1 MNMMFKP
8 ELIAPSFVGFEVV
21 GVEVVGVEVEKNV
34 VMLVLES
41 GCVQIECEIVAKELT
56 EKAYLED
63 YFRPE
68 HGHEVEYTRLEVE
81 LDDPVIVVK
90 KSYSDLVDGQKLKL
104 TEKQMQELNTQLE
117 NLANDK
123 FQELLAA

>member
-21 GVEVVGVEVEKNV
+21 GVEVEKNV
-34 VMLVLES
+34 VMFVLES
-41 GCVQIECEIVAKELT
+41 GCVEIECEIVAKELT
-56 EKAYLED
+56 ETGYVED

-68 HGHEVEYTRLEVE
+68 HGHDVEYTRLEVE
-81 LDDPVIVVK
+81 LNDPVMVVNK
-90 KSYSDLVDGQKLKL
+90 GYSDLVDGQKLKL

-117 NLANDK
+117 YIANDK
-123 FQELLAA
+123 FQESLAA

>member
-21 GVEVVGVEVEKNV
+21 GVEVEKNV
-34 VMLVLES
+34 VMFVLES

-56 EKAYLED
+56 VTGYVED

-68 HGHEVEYTRLEVE
+68 HGHDVEYTRLEVE
-81 LDDPVIVVK
+81 LNDPVIVVK
-90 KSYSDLVDGQKLKL
+90 KGYSDLVDGQKLKL

-117 NLANDK
+117 YIANDQ
-123 FQELLAA
+123 FQEKLAA

>member
-21 GVEVVGVEVEKNV
+21 GVEVEKNV
-34 VMLVLES
+34 VMFVLES
-41 GCVQIECEIVAKELT
+41 GCVEIECEIVAKELT
-56 EKAYLED
+56 ETGYVED

-68 HGHEVEYTRLEVE
+68 HGHDVEYTRLEVE
-81 LDDPVIVVK
+81 LNDPVIVVK
-90 KSYSDLVDGQKLKL
+90 KGYSDLVDGQKLKL

-117 NLANDK
+117 YIANDQ
-123 FQELLAA
+123 FQEKLAA

>member
-21 GVEVVGVEVEKNV
+21 GVEVEKNV
-34 VMLVLES
+34 VMFVLES
-41 GCVQIECEIVAKELT
+41 GCVEIECEMVAKELT
-56 EKAYLED
+56 ETGYVED

-68 HGHEVEYTRLEVE
+68 HGHDVEYTRLEVE
-81 LDDPVIVVK
+81 LNDPVMVVNK
-90 KSYSDLVDGQKLKL
+90 GYSDLVDGQKLKL

-117 NLANDK
+117 YIANDQ
-123 FQELLAA
+123 FQEKLAA

>member
-21 GVEVVGVEVEKNV
+21 GVEVEKNV
-34 VMLVLES
+34 VMFVLES
-41 GCVQIECEIVAKELT
+41 GCVEIECEMVAKELT
-56 EKAYLED
+56 ETGYVED

-68 HGHEVEYTRLEVE
+68 HGHDVEYTRLEVE
-81 LDDPVIVVK
+81 LNDPVIVVK
-90 KSYSDLVDGQKLKL
+90 KCYSDLVDGQKLKL

-117 NLANDK
+117 YIANDQ
-123 FQELLAA
+123 FQEKLAA

>member
-21 GVEVVGVEVEKNV
+21 GVEVEKNV
-34 VMLVLES
+34 VMFVLES
-41 GCVQIECEIVAKELT
+41 GCVEIECEMVAKELT
-56 EKAYLED
+56 ETGYVED

-68 HGHEVEYTRLEVE
+68 HGHDVEYTRLEVE
-81 LDDPVIVVK
+81 LNDPVIVVK
-90 KSYSDLVDGQKLKL
+90 KGYSDLVDGQKLKL

-117 NLANDK
+117 YIANDQ
-123 FQELLAA
+123 FQEKLAA

>member
-21 GVEVVGVEVEKNV
+21 GVEVEKNV
-34 VMLVLES
+34 VMFVLES
-41 GCVQIECEIVAKELT
+41 GCVEIECEMVAKELT

-81 LDDPVIVVK
+81 LNDHVIVVK
-90 KSYSDLVDGQKLKL
+90 KCYSDLVDGQKLKL

-117 NLANDK
+117 YIANDQ
-123 FQELLAA
+123 FQEKLAA

>member
-8 ELIAPSFVGFEVV
+8 ELIAPSFVGFA
-21 GVEVVGVEVEKNV
+21 VEVTETKNNV
-34 VMLVLES
+34 VSFVLES

-56 EKAYLED
+56 ETGYVED

-68 HGHEVEYTRLEVE
+68 HGHDVEYTRLEVE
-81 LDDPVIVVK
+81 LNDPVMVVN
-90 KSYSDLVDGQKLKL
+90 KSYTDLVDGQKLKL

-117 NLANDK
+117 YIANDQ
-123 FQELLAA
+123 FQEKLAA

>member
-8 ELIAPSFVGFEVV
+8 ELLAPSFVGFT
-21 GVEVVGVEVEKNV
+21 VEVTETKNNV
-34 VMLVLES
+34 VSFVMEF
-41 GCVQIECEIVAKELT
+41 GCVQVECEMVANELT

-68 HGHEVEYTRLEVE
+68 HGREVEYTRLEVE
-81 LDDPVIVVK
+81 LNDPVLVTNK
-90 KSYSDLVDGQKLKL
+90 GYSDLVDGQKLKL
-104 TEKQMQELNTQLE
+104 TEEQMRELNTQLE

>member
-21 GVEVVGVEVEKNV
+21 GVEVEKNV
-34 VMLVLES
+34 VMFVLES
-41 GCVQIECEIVAKELT
+41 GCIEIECEMVAKELT
-56 EKAYLED
+56 ETGYVED

-68 HGHEVEYTRLEVE
+68 HGHDVEYTRLEVE
-81 LDDPVIVVK
+81 LNDPVMVVNK
-90 KSYSDLVDGQKLKL
+90 GYSDLVDGQKLKL

-117 NLANDK
+117 YIANDK
-123 FQELLAA
+123 FQESLAA

>member
-21 GVEVVGVEVEKNV
+21 GVEVEKNV
-34 VMLVLES
+34 VMFVLES
-41 GCVQIECEIVAKELT
+41 GCVEIECEMVAKELT
-56 EKAYLED
+56 ETGYVED

-68 HGHEVEYTRLEVE
+68 HGHDVEYTRLEVE
-81 LDDPVIVVK
+81 LNDPVIVVK
-90 KSYSDLVDGQKLKL
+90 KGYSDLVDGQKLKL

-117 NLANDK
+117 YIANDK
-123 FQELLAA
+123 FQESLAA

>member
-21 GVEVVGVEVEKNV
+21 GVEVEKNV
-34 VMLVLES
+34 VMFVLES
-41 GCVQIECEIVAKELT
+41 GCVEIECEMVAKELT
-56 EKAYLED
+56 ETGYVED

-68 HGHEVEYTRLEVE
+68 HGHDVEYTRLEVE
-81 LDDPVIVVK
+81 LNDPVIVVK
-90 KSYSDLVDGQKLKL
+90 KGYSDLVDGQKLKL

-117 NLANDK
+117 YIANYQ
-123 FQELLAA
+123 FQEKLAA

>member
-21 GVEVVGVEVEKNV
+21 GVEVEKNV
-34 VMLVLES
+34 VMFVLES
-41 GCVQIECEIVAKELT
+41 GCIEIECEMVAKELT
-56 EKAYLED
+56 ETGYVED

-68 HGHEVEYTRLEVE
+68 HGHDVEYTRLEVE
-81 LDDPVIVVK
+81 LNDPVMVVNK
-90 KSYSDLVDGQKLKL
+90 GYSDLVDGQKLKL

-117 NLANDK
+117 YIANDQ
-123 FQELLAA
+123 FQEKLAA

>member
-21 GVEVVGVEVEKNV
+21 GVEAEKNV
-34 VMLVLES
+34 VMFVLES
-41 GCVQIECEIVAKELT
+41 GCVEIECEMVAKELT
-56 EKAYLED
+56 ESAYVED

-68 HGHEVEYTRLEVE
+68 HGYDVEYTRLEVE
-81 LDDPVIVVK
+81 LNDPVIVVK
-90 KSYSDLVDGQKLKL
+90 KGYSDLVDGQKLKL

-117 NLANDK
+117 YIANDQ
-123 FQELLAA
+123 FQEKLAA

>member
-21 GVEVVGVEVEKNV
+21 GVEVEKNV
-34 VMLVLES
+34 VMFVLES
-41 GCVQIECEIVAKELT
+41 GCVQIECEMVARELKES
-56 EKAYLED
+56 AYVED

-68 HGHEVEYTRLEVE
+68 HGHDVEYTRLEVE
-81 LDDPVIVVK
+81 LNDPVIVVK
-90 KSYSDLVDGQKLKL
+90 KGYSDLVDGQKLKL

-117 NLANDK
+117 YIANDQ
-123 FQELLAA
+123 FQEKLAA

>member
-21 GVEVVGVEVEKNV
+21 GVEVEKNV
-34 VMLVLES
+34 VMFVLES
-41 GCVQIECEIVAKELT
+41 GCVQIECEMVAKELT
-56 EKAYLED
+56 ETGYVED

-68 HGHEVEYTRLEVE
+68 HGHDVEYTRLEVE
-81 LDDPVIVVK
+81 LNDPVMVVNK
-90 KSYSDLVDGQKLKL
+90 GYSDLVDGQKLKL

-117 NLANDK
+117 YIANDQ
-123 FQELLAA
+123 FQEKLAA

>member
-21 GVEVVGVEVEKNV
+21 GVEVEKNV
-34 VMLVLES
+34 VMFVLES

-56 EKAYLED
+56 ETGYVED

-68 HGHEVEYTRLEVE
+68 HGHDVEYTRLEVE
-81 LDDPVIVVK
+81 LNDPVIVVK
-90 KSYSDLVDGQKLKL
+90 KGYSDLVDGQKLKL

-117 NLANDK
+117 YIANDQ
-123 FQELLAA
+123 FQEKLAA

>member
-21 GVEVVGVEVEKNV
+21 GVEVEKNV
-34 VMLVLES
+34 VMFVLES

-56 EKAYLED
+56 ETGYVED

-68 HGHEVEYTRLEVE
+68 HGHDVEYTRLEVE
-81 LDDPVIVVK
+81 LNDPVMVVNK
-90 KSYSDLVDGQKLKL
+90 GYSDLVDGQKLKL

-117 NLANDK
+117 YIANDK
-123 FQELLAA
+123 FQESLAA